1 MHRKLKMQKKRIRT
15 KILLRSKNTVENF
28 TFRRTLKMGFDYVE
42 EKQKLKKKLTML
54 LIIFVVLMVI
64 FNTVL
69 KADTFLWSIIMSLV
83 CALMLYIPGRIK
95 ERFNKG
101 WIFTIII
108 TIVYMWAFAL
118 LFNAIGNFAGI
129 LVLLPLADI
138 GYSIYKISSNKN
150 NV

>member
-1 MHRKLKMQKKRIRT
+1 MD
-15 KILLRSKNTVENF
+15 
-28 TFRRTLKMGFDYVE
+28 FDYIE
-42 EKQKLKKKLTML
+42 EKQRLKKKLTML
-54 LIIFVVLMVI
+54 LIIFVVLMVLLNTI
-64 FNTVL
+64 F
-69 KADTFLWSIIMSLV
+69 KADSFGWSIIYSIV
-83 CALMLYIPGRIK
+83 ISLMLYIPGRIK

-118 LFNAIGNFAGI
+118 LFNAIGNFAGV